1 MNNNTY
7 SKFTPYKM
15 LLYLFIIQLLI
26 AFVGR
31 SIAPLGMIIGEDL
44 QLSMS
49 QIGMFPAALF
59 LGQSLVS
66 MPAGILTD
74 KIGSRKMILI
84 IVLVLS
90 GSFLIMSLSTS
101 FIFILLLMTIAG
113 LAYGSSHPTTNRGII
128 YWFDVERRGT
138 AMGIKQMGVTF
149 GSALAAFLLL
159 PLAKSF
165 GWQMSFISAAFV
177 LLIVGFVIYILYEE
191 PQLDDDENPHL
202 KKSKSNGFHV
212 LVDLLKHKALILITF
227 SAMLLSGSQMI
238 LNTFIII
245 FAYERLGI
253 SIILAGVLLGIAE
266 IGGSVGRVAW
276 GVISDRLLNRNRV
289 IVLLLISFL
298 VAIVSITVIILP
310 NGVSFYIVAVIIFI
324 FGFSTSGFNGVWMN
338 ATTEIV
344 GRKQSGTATG
354 VSITFGSWGVI
365 LFPPIFGF
373 IVDTTGSYTIAWM
386 FVTMLMICSITS
398 LLLVLMIQGK
408 SMKVLK
414 ITN

>member
-74 KIGSRKMILI
+74 KIGSRKMFLI

-101 FIFILLLMTIAG
+101 FVFILLLMTITG

-138 AMGIKQMGVTF
+138 AMGIKQMGVTL

-276 GVISDRLLNRNRV
+276 GVISDRLLKGKRV
-289 IVLLLISFL
+289 IVLLLISIL
-298 VAIVSITVIILP
+298 VAIVSIAVAILP

-344 GRKQSGTATG
+344 GRKQSGAATG